1 MAREVG
7 TVDLRALQ
15 LAPGAAVRLP
25 VRTPP
30 VELVIGGQEHRTE
43 PERPELELEVTRSLS
58 GLHLRLRG
66 RAELVGPCGRCLE
79 EARAPI
85 AVDTREFVADGR
97 PADAPFDEDLDS
109 QYVDEGVLD
118 VATWARDAV
127 AEAVP
132 ATLLCRPDCAGL
144 CPHCGT
150 NLNEGSC
157 GCDEDAA
164 DPRWDALR
172 EVAERLR
179 RESPEDG

>member
-1 MAREVG
+1 MAGEVSSI
-7 TVDLRALQ
+7 DLRALE

-30 VELVIGGQEHRTE
+30 VDLVIGGQEHRTD
-43 PERPELELEVTRSLS
+43 PERPELELEVSRSLS

-66 RAELVGPCGRCLE
+66 AAELVGPCVRCLE

-85 AVDTREFVADGR
+85 ALDTSEFVADGR
-97 PADAPFDEDLDS
+97 PDDAPFDEDLDS
-109 QYVDEGVLD
+109 QYVEDGTLD
-118 VATWARDAV
+118 IATWARDAV

-132 ATLLCRPDCAGL
+132 ATLLCRAECAGL

-157 GCDEDAA
+157 DCQDDAP
-164 DPRWDALR
+164 DPRWEALR

-179 RESPEDG
+179 RQDDRV

>member
-1 MAREVG
+1 MAQEVG
-7 TVDLRALQ
+7 TIDLRALE
-15 LAPGAAVRLP
+15 LAPGAAVRVP

-30 VELVIGGQEHRTE
+30 VGLVIGGQEHRTD
-43 PERPELELEVTRSLS
+43 PERPELDLEVSRSLS

-66 RAELVGPCGRCLE
+66 QADLVGPCVRCLE
-79 EARAPI
+79 EARAPLT
-85 AVDTREFVADGR
+85 VDTSEFVADGR
-97 PADAPFDEDLDS
+97 PADAPFDEDFDS
-109 QYVDEGVLD
+109 QYVEEGVLD

-127 AEAVP
+127 AEAMP

-150 NLNEGSC
+150 NLNEASC
-157 GCDEDAA
+157 DCEEDTT

-179 RESPEDG
+179 REDDRS

>member
-1 MAREVG
+1 MAREAG
-7 TVDLRALQ
+7 RLDLRALD

-30 VELVIGGQEHRTE
+30 VALVIGGQEHRTE
-43 PERPELELEVTRSLS
+43 PERPDLELEVGRSLS

-66 RAELVGPCGRCLE
+66 AAELVGPCVRCLE
-79 EARAPI
+79 EARASL
-85 AVDTREFVADGR
+85 AVDTTEFVADGR

-109 QYVDEGVLD
+109 QYVAEGVLEL
-118 VATWARDAV
+118 AEWARDAI

-132 ATLLCRPDCAGL
+132 ATLLCRDDCAGL

-157 GCDEDAA
+157 DCGEDTS

-179 RESPEDG
+179 RDDGRS